1 MNKEIR
7 LRKIDYAINCIQRA
21 IDRLEG
27 DRFTPARKSP
37 EVADYLIGL
46 SQTHTD
52 DASGFADFVVSLP
65 YDSIHTELLRQIL
78 PDAIRERITSARNE
92 HDLLQ
97 AQKETEIADGKF
109 ENARDYRDRQDL
121 AARSINALTAGVDLN
136 VTPNHIR
143 DTLDALGWQR

>member
-1 MNKEIR
+1 M
-7 LRKIDYAINCIQRA
+7 RKIDYAINCIQRA
-21 IDRLEG
+21 IDRLED

-37 EVADYLIGL
+37 EVADYLIDL
-46 SQTHTD
+46 SQPHTDDASD
-52 DASGFADFVVSLP
+52 DASGFADFVDSLP

-121 AARSINALTAGVDLN
+121 AARSINALTAGIDLN